1 MLGPLRVQAGRSMVH
16 IGGRQLRLLLSL
28 LALEAGRVVPASVL
42 AARLWPE
49 AEPADPGNALQ
60 TLVSRLRAALRP
72 AGLDALIESHP
83 SGYRL
88 GIGPADVDI
97 LAFEAMA
104 AEGRRALAEG
114 DAQTAA
120 RVLAQALDLWHGQPL
135 ADAAGCE
142 FADAVA
148 GRLADARVAAAQ
160 DRIEAD
166 LALGEAAGLVA
177 ELKAMVAADPLA
189 ERTRALLMRAL
200 YAAGRQ
206 AESLEVYAQARE
218 LLADRLGVDPGPAL
232 EQVYLRILRG
242 KVPMSERPAVPPPA
256 ALIPP
261 AVPAP
266 LTSFVGR
273 DQDLALLLKLL
284 AAARLVTLTGP
295 GGVGKTR
302 LAAEVPARLDGC
314 AWFVELAPVTD
325 PAEVVYAVLNALGI
339 RGPVIGRPPAESGA
353 AADPAGRL
361 AAALAARDDVLILD
375 NCEHVI
381 EAAAAL
387 AARVLAAC
395 PRIRIIAT
403 SREPLRIDG
412 ESLCPV
418 SPLPFPPSA
427 ASWPSAAPG
436 RAPAGYASVQLLC
449 DRGAAVRPGFGLD
462 AGTAS
467 DPGNGDALARI
478 CRTLDG
484 IPLAIELAAVWLRVL
499 SPAQL
504 AERLDDRFAL
514 LTGGSRAALPRHQ
527 TLRAVVD
534 WSWELLSEPERVL
547 TRRLSV
553 FPAGATLAAA
563 EQVCAGDGLQDAAVL
578 AALSGLVDKSI
589 LAATE
594 GERYLMLE
602 TVRAYCQ
609 EQLVAAGEM
618 RQVRD
623 AFAGYYLKL
632 AEKADPLLRTA
643 EQRRWLRELAA
654 EQDNLHAALR
664 WAISQRNVE
673 MALRFVRAL
682 GWYWMLRGQP
692 GESETLSREVL
703 ALGPGG
709 DTLTAAEA
717 RVVCTLVAAGPSWDV
732 DGVRSGLSVAI
743 DELTTRSG
751 GNLAQVHPI
760 AAMGIPVRALAE
772 REPARVLA
780 LFEVYAVSDDPWLR
794 AAAPFFRGMFRTIL
808 GESDEAEAD
817 ISEALAAYRA
827 IGDAWGTAVALVQLA
842 DLAELRAE
850 HDTAIAA
857 LAESESLAAQLGA
870 WGDISQV
877 GGKLAMVRMRAGDLA
892 GARADLE
899 RSHRNSIDQ
908 GNVKA
913 ESAVWLGLVAAE
925 LCWCE
930 GDMTAAAAQCA
941 ELLATLAGKESLW
954 WDGFRAQALAR
965 LAAIELARG
974 ELGPGDLAR
983 CRALLAEALRTGAAW
998 VERLPVAAV
1007 IDTIAVL
1014 AQRAD
1019 PELAAT
1025 LLGAAHSVRGAFD
1038 GASLDAPGVRE
1049 AARRDLGEARFEAA
1063 YQRGRDLGYEQ
1074 ALDLAARVAGWDRQG

>member
-1 MLGPLRVQAGRSMVH
+1 MLGPLRVQAGASMVH

-28 LALEAGRVVPASVL
+28 LALDAGKVVPAAVL
-42 AARLWPE
+42 AARLWPD

-72 AGLDALIESHP
+72 AGLDGLIESHP

-88 GIGPADVDI
+88 GIGPEDVDI
-97 LAFEAMA
+97 AAFEAMA
-104 AEGRRALAEG
+104 ADGRRALAEG

-120 RVLAQALDLWHGQPL
+120 RVLSEALDLWYGQPL

-142 FADAVA
+142 FPDAVA
-148 GRLADARVAAAQ
+148 GRLIEARGAAVQ
-160 DRIEAD
+160 DRIEAE
-166 LALGEAAGLVA
+166 LALGEAANLVA

-189 ERTRALLMRAL
+189 ERPRALLMRAL

-206 AESLEVYAQARE
+206 AESLAVYAQTRE
-218 LLADRLGVDPGPAL
+218 LLADHLGVDPGPAL

-242 KVPMSERPAVPPPA
+242 KELIPERPAVPPPA
-256 ALIPP
+256 TLIPP
-261 AVPAP
+261 ALPAP

-273 DQDLALLLKLL
+273 DQDLALLLKRL
-284 AAARLVTLTGP
+284 AAGRLVTLTGP

-302 LAAEVPARLDGC
+302 LACEVPARLEAS

-325 PAEVVYAVLNALGI
+325 PAEVVYAVLNTLGI
-339 RGPVIGRPPAESGA
+339 RGPVIGRAPADAG

-361 AAALAARDDVLILD
+361 AGALAARDDVLILD

-387 AARVLAAC
+387 AARLLAAC

-418 SPLPFPPSA
+418 GPLPFPPSVSALAPVARELAGLSPA
-427 ASWPSAAPG
+427 A
-436 RAPAGYASVQLLC
+436 YASVQLLC

-462 AGTAS
+462 DGTAS
-467 DPGNGDALARI
+467 DAGNGDAIARI

-484 IPLAIELAAVWLRVL
+484 MPLAIELAAVWLRVL

-514 LTGGSRAALPRHQ
+514 LTGGSRTALPRHQ

-534 WSWELLSEPERVL
+534 WSWELLSEQERVL

-563 EQVCAGDGLQDAAVL
+563 EHVCAGDGLPAGAVL
-578 AALSGLVDKSI
+578 AALSGVVDKSI
-589 LAATE
+589 LAAAD

-623 AFAGYYLKL
+623 AFAGYYLNL

-643 EQRRWLRELAA
+643 DQRRWLREIAA
-654 EQDNLHAALR
+654 EQDNLYAALR

-673 MALRFVRAL
+673 MALRFIRAL

-692 GESETLSREVL
+692 GESEALSREVL

-709 DTLTAAEA
+709 DTLAAAEGL
-717 RVVCTLVAAGPSWDV
+717 VVCTLVATGPSWDV
-732 DGVRSGLSVAI
+732 DSVHPGLSVAI

-751 GNLAQVHPI
+751 GNLATVHPI
-760 AAMGIPVRALAE
+760 AAMGIPVLALAD

-780 LFEVYAVSDDPWLR
+780 LFDVYATSDDPWLR
-794 AAAPFFRGMFRTIL
+794 AAAPFFRAIFGTIL
-808 GESDEAEAD
+808 GESEKAEAH
-817 ISEALAAYRA
+817 IREALAAYRA
-827 IGDAWGTAVALVQLA
+827 IGDAWGTAVTLVQLA
-842 DLAELRAE
+842 DLAELRGE
-850 HDTAIAA
+850 HETAIAA
-857 LAESESLAAQLGA
+857 LAESESLAVQLGA

-877 GGKLAMVRMRAGDLA
+877 GGKLAMIRMRAGDLA
-892 GARADLE
+892 GARSDLE
-899 RSHRNSIDQ
+899 RAYRNSMDQ

-913 ESAVWLGLVAAE
+913 ESEVWLGLVAAE
-925 LCWCE
+925 LRWCE
-930 GDMTAAAAQCA
+930 GNMTAAADQCA
-941 ELLATLAGKESLW
+941 QVLAILAGRESLW
-954 WDGFRAQALAR
+954 WDGFRAQTMAR
-965 LAAIELARG
+965 LAAIELTRG
-974 ELGPGDLAR
+974 DEQR
-983 CRALLAEALRTGAAW
+983 CRALLADALRTGARW

-1007 IDTIAVL
+1007 IDTLAVL
-1014 AQRAD
+1014 AQRAE

-1038 GASLDAPGVRE
+1038 GASLDAPAVRE
-1049 AARRDLGEARFEAA
+1049 AARRELGEARFEAA
-1063 YQRGRDLGYEQ
+1063 YQRGRELGYEQ
-1074 ALDLAARVAGWDRQG
+1074 ALDLAAGIAGWDRQG